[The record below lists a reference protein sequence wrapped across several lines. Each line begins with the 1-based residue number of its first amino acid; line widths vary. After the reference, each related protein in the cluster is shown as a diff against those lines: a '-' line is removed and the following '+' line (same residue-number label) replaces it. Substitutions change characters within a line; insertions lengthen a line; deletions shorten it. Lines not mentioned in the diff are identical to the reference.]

1 MYIFLC
7 FLFFSLDSTVPTH
20 HPNLTWHVH
29 RRLGF
34 FERESA
40 HLEWGVFTWNH
51 VFKNKKDL
59 LKSTLWRHHFFAG
72 PLCKVDVCGNATLV
86 DQVDEKLSQKE
97 ATKMKEPP
105 CHLGGLYKAGKMLQI
120 GPPLWILGNIHHPT
134 NEKDVHVWFI
144 WVVFR
149 GFWVRYPKTTKY
161 DRSCNG
167 SFPKQRFQGSCQIF
181 VEMQGQV
188 PKTGNQNK
196 SKNSTTKETKNVT
209 SKTKKKY
216 APEN

>member
-1 MYIFLC
+1 MF
-7 FLFFSLDSTVPTH
+7 FLFFSLDSAVPTH
-20 HPNLTWHVH
+20 HPHLTWHVH
-29 RRLGF
+29 RRLVF
-34 FERESA
+34 FKGESA
-40 HLEWGVFTWNH
+40 HVEWGVLPETMFSDIKYSKKQLVKAPLFT
-51 VFKNKKDL
+51 
-59 LKSTLWRHHFFAG
+59 G
-72 PLCKVDVCGNATLV
+72 PLCKGDVCGNATLV

-161 DRSCNG
+161 DISCHG
-167 SFPKQRFQGSCQIF
+167 SPFPKKRFQSSCQISWRYRDKC
-181 VEMQGQV
+181 Q
-188 PKTGNQNK
+188 KRK
-196 SKNSTTKETKNVT
+196 SIELK
-209 SKTKKKY
+209 
-216 APEN
+216 